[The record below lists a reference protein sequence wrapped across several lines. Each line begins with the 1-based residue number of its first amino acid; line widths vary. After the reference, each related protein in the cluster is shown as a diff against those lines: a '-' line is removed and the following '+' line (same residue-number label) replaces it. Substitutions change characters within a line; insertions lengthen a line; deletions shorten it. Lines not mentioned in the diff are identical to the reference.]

1 MWLEC
6 EVSVVRV
13 WGKWLECGVS
23 VVRVWLECEV
33 SVVRVHLEFWCEP
46 VLPLWRCLYP
56 RQLIRRN

>member
-33 SVVRVHLEFWCEP
+33 SVV
-46 VLPLWRCLYP
+46 
-56 RQLIRRN
+56 